1 MVRTQVANASFCT
14 ACTKSVCLQKVVNFV
29 CLNVHQKTNKKRER
43 ERGKEN
49 DLVSVQEGID
59 GVQVSM
65 HRGVFCQRWLHLGQ
79 PVKQSVQRF
88 VELTRQQQTLLKFAL
103 PAATVNI
110 MFQCLTGS
118 FPHQVYDP

>member
-1 MVRTQVANASFCT
+1 MFKCT
-14 ACTKSVCLQKVVNFV
+14 S
-29 CLNVHQKTNKKRER
+29 KKKKKK

-65 HRGVFCQRWLHLGQ
+65 HRGVFCQCWLHLGQ

-103 PAATVNI
+103 PAAIVNI

-118 FPHQVYDP
+118 FPHQVHNP